1 MNDSYFGSITWSHF
15 TWLALVPLLSEML
28 GISDVWFF
36 SLKKD
41 QGKMKMSPF
50 TLKHGKMSQLNS
62 ISIHEWNQW
71 FFPASQRSG
80 SRSQVGHHG
89 DPGLLGLRTM
99 VHGDYPFK
107 NPAITS
113 WYCTYHIIHI
123 FFVYIPGGAGFLPS
137 TLLPIFFSTA
147 VRTSKILRVL
157 YSQVRE
163 WKSEHLGQGSICP
176 EFPGI
181 EDLRYVTHIPGEIL

>member
-15 TWLALVPLLSEML
+15 TWLALVPLLNEML
-28 GISDVWFF
+28 GISDVWFLA
-36 SLKKD
+36 SKKIR
-41 QGKMKMSPF
+41 GRWRCLLSPSN
-50 TLKHGKMSQLNS
+50 KVRCQGKMSQLNS

-113 WYCTYHIIHI
+113 WYCTYHIIHS
-123 FFVYIPGGAGFLPS
+123 FFCIHSRWCRISSINIIAIAY
-137 TLLPIFFSTA
+137 
-147 VRTSKILRVL
+147 
-157 YSQVRE
+157 YSIYHCC
-163 WKSEHLGQGSICP
+163 KD
-176 EFPGI
+176 F
-181 EDLRYVTHIPGEIL
+181 